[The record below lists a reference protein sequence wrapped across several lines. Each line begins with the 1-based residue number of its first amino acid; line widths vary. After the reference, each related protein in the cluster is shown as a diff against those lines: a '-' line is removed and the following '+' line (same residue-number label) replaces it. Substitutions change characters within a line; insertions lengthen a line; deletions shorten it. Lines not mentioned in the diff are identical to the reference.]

1 MDLQQTGTQKMRTTR
16 PGGKRMA
23 RARKSPYER
32 IAEKKREAE
41 QAENEVA
48 ALKAQIRSDE
58 RRKDTRR
65 KVLDGAMS
73 FAHARI
79 DPEYREVHANML
91 HKVGAAM
98 KGERARTE
106 AAELEKWVRAGC
118 QDVDI
123 DQRVEEVQRSKPG
136 TAPEPVKASAPAPR
150 KPSGVSPQG

>member
-1 MDLQQTGTQKMRTTR
+1 MDMQKLPRTR
-16 PGGKRMA
+16 PGGRAMA
-23 RARKSPYER
+23 RTRKSPYER
-32 IAEKKREAE
+32 IAEKQREAQ

-48 ALKAQIRSDE
+48 ALKAQIRADE

-79 DPEYREVHANML
+79 DPEYREAHANML

-98 KGERARTE
+98 KSDRARAE

-118 QDVDI
+118 SEIDI
-123 DQRVEEVQRSKPG
+123 DQRVQEVQSERNRP
-136 TAPEPVKASAPAPR
+136 APAAPPPGATPSAKPR
-150 KPSGVSPQG
+150 DASP